1 MLYTGDEMG
10 FMIKWDIS
18 SVVEKLALL
27 TPIEQE
33 DENSSP
39 EAKKVASKKATFF
52 TGLND
57 ETSKIK
63 FGSDDIILIQRWKAH
78 EDLIN
83 QVSFVPELG
92 VIASCSFDC
101 NVYMWDKE
109 TLKQCGSLVLGTGSA
124 SSNEISQFE
133 KNKYAKIWQIKIDK
147 KSRFINDCNEA
158 GEMLE

>member
-57 ETSKIK
+57 ETAKIK
-63 FGSDDIILIQRWKAH
+63 FGSDDIILI
-78 EDLIN
+78 
-83 QVSFVPELG
+83 
-92 VIASCSFDC
+92 
-101 NVYMWDKE
+101 
-109 TLKQCGSLVLGTGSA
+109 
-124 SSNEISQFE
+124 
-133 KNKYAKIWQIKIDK
+133 
-147 KSRFINDCNEA
+147 
-158 GEMLE
+158 